1 MKKGLLGIIV
11 IALIA
16 IIGVTTLGKKEE
28 AKGILIGTSGS
39 YKPYTFQDDNGN
51 LQGFEI
57 DVWSEISKRTGI
69 EVSYETSAFSGLFG
83 MLDTG
88 KINTIANQITVT
100 DARKEK
106 YLFTESYVFYG
117 AQLVVKE
124 GNNEVYDFETLK
136 GKKVG
141 VSLGSNYEEMLR
153 KFDTN
158 EEIEII
164 TYESYIGSLQ
174 DVALGRIDAVLNDK
188 LAGLTAIKESGLPL
202 QLGGEPVKQM
212 RNAFPFVNNE
222 DNKELIE
229 KLNAAILEMH
239 EDGTFEAI
247 SLKWFPVDITAK

>member
-1 MKKGLLGIIV
+1 MKKGLLGLIIIAV
-11 IALIA
+11 IAIV
-16 IIGVTTLGKKEE
+16 GVKSLGTKEKVE
-28 AKGILIGTSGS
+28 GITIGTSGS
-39 YKPYTFQDDNGN
+39 YKPYTFQDDQGN

-57 DVWSEISKRTGI
+57 DVWSEVSKRTGI
-69 EVSYETSAFSGLFG
+69 EVAYETSAFSGLFG

-100 DARKEK
+100 QARQEK

-158 EEIEII
+158 NEIEII

-188 LAGLTAIKESGLPL
+188 LAGLTAIKESGLAL
-202 QLGGEPVKQM
+202 QLGGEPVKKM

-222 DNKELIE
+222 ENKELIAT
-229 KLNAAILEMH
+229 LNEAILSMH
-239 EDGTFEAI
+239 ADGTFEEI

>member
-1 MKKGLLGIIV
+1 MKKGLLGVV
-11 IALIA
+11 IIA
-16 IIGVTTLGKKEE
+16 IIAIVGLSTLGNKKE
-28 AKGILIGTSGS
+28 AKGITIGTSGS

-69 EVSYETSAFSGLFG
+69 EVNYETSAFSGLFG

-88 KINTIANQITVT
+88 KINTIANQITIT

-117 AQLVVKE
+117 AQLVVKK
-124 GNNEVYDFETLK
+124 GNNKVYDFETLK

-158 EEIEII
+158 NEIEVM

-188 LAGLTAIKESGLPL
+188 LAGLTAIKESGLDI
-202 QLGGEPVKQM
+202 QLGGEPVKEM

-222 DNKELIE
+222 ENKELIAKINE
-229 KLNAAILEMH
+229 AILEMH
-239 EDGTFEAI
+239 KDGTFNEI
-247 SLKWFPVDITAK
+247 SLKWFPIDITSK